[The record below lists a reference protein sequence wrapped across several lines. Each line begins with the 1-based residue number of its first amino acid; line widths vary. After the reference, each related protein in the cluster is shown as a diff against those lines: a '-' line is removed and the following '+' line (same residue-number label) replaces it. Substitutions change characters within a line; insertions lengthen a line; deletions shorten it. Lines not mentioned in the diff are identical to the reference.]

1 MNLTARRARVPLC
14 ISRWDAPI
22 DQLSGGRLR
31 IPRGCPFEVQFAI
44 FLELRGKTLV
54 DDFTN
59 VTAVS
64 MVLKAAIDT
73 TVPPSSPAAGA
84 AALFTA
90 STATLNAAL
99 TATQWEALTAQH
111 GTIAL
116 SASNT
121 NQATGT
127 YWAIFTATVS
137 GQTITLGAGLV
148 DIVEDGI

>member
-14 ISRWDAPI
+14 ISRWDAPV

-54 DDFTN
+54 DDFTG

-64 MVLKAAIDT
+64 MVLKAANSD
-73 TVPPSSPAAGA
+73 TVPPSSPASSGS
-84 AALFTA
+84 ALFTA
-90 STATLNAAL
+90 TTATFAAGL
-99 TATQWEALTAQH
+99 TATQWEQLTSQH

-116 SASNT
+116 TSSNT
-121 NQATGT
+121 NQAAGT

-137 GQTITLGAGLV
+137 GGTITLGAGLV